1 MTRERGE
8 GGMTFDNAKPL
19 LPRLVLLL
27 AYNLTVQIQPNTLYI
42 QITSCTVYVCVY
54 VCVCVCMCVCVC
66 VCVCVCC
73 VYTDFDSD
81 CYTSH
86 NKMTATFTPIAHHL
100 GT

>member
-42 QITSCTVYVCVY
+42 QITSCTV
-54 VCVCVCMCVCVC
+54 CVCVC
-66 VCVCVCC
+66 VCVCVLM
-73 VYTDFDSD
+73 YTDFDSD

-86 NKMTATFTPIAHHL
+86 NKMTATFTPIAHYL